1 MRVFLLK
8 AAATVLTIGAT
19 VSSALYV
26 TSHLKNP
33 AAPLQPPVLT
43 AGDGSSATALGGA
56 LTLGPSVQPSN
67 VEPMTSTYAS
77 CTLARTP
84 SRPWARPAAWSSSAN
99 RADGC

>member
-8 AAATVLTIGAT
+8 AAATVFTIGAT

-33 AAPLQPPVLT
+33 AAPLQPLLLR
-43 AGDGSSATALGGA
+43 AGDGTSAAALGGT

-67 VEPMTSTYAS
+67 V
-77 CTLARTP
+77 
-84 SRPWARPAAWSSSAN
+84 
-99 RADGC
+99 